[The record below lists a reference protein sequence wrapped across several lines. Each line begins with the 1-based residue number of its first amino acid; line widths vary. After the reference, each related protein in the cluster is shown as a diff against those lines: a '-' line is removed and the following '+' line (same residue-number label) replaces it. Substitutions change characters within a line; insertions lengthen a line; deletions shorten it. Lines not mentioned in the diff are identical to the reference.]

1 MTAKQS
7 LKNYIAYLIGKNQS
21 IGLLEAVKADVPRT
35 DGIAGTREFEI
46 TELYRDGRGVCHISD
61 GINRRSVHE
70 LTESQC
76 KHILVNL

>member
-1 MTAKQS
+1 MTTRQS
-7 LKNYIAYLIGKNQS
+7 LENYISYLIGKGQS
-21 IGLLEAVKADVPRT
+21 ISLLEAVKIAVPRT